1 MIAKNLGVDIF
12 SLINYIKIL
21 QSFLY
26 STNVILLKAISGVKE
41 GFQKVYALTPA
52 LRVHLRSLR
61 AGRECVFVCVWGGGG
76 GGVGCSRA
84 KVIGMIKR
92 GQTTKPKAIPRAFNE
107 TPENL
112 WTKH

>member
-41 GFQKVYALTPA
+41 GFQKVYALTPV

-61 AGRECVFVCVWGGGG
+61 AGRECVFVCVCVCVCVCGGGG
-76 GGVGCSRA
+76 EDAPGLR
-84 KVIGMIKR
+84 
-92 GQTTKPKAIPRAFNE
+92 
-107 TPENL
+107 
-112 WTKH
+112 